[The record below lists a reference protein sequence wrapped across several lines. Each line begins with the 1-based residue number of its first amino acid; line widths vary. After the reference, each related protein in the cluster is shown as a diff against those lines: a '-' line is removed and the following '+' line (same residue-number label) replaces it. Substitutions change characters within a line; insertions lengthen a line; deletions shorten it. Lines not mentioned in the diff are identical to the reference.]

1 MFESFGVVLLSSAVV
16 WWFSEKLEDAAHVI
30 GYRLDMPESVK
41 GAVLYAVPSSFPEF
55 STAVIAVL
63 VLETPVFSVGLGTI
77 AGSAVF
83 NTLLIPALSVIAAA
97 MAFKRQGKPMKG
109 IKVSTHVFVRDGL
122 FYLAVVL
129 LLISVAIWHD
139 MTKMVAAGFLLAYG
153 IYVAVLYLDTR
164 RHKRGRAG
172 ESDPD
177 DAPEMGMG
185 AAVTWMA
192 VCVGVIG
199 FACYFLVEHTIL
211 LADAMGVN
219 AYVVAV
225 VLTAAAT
232 SVPDTFIS
240 VAKARKSGEEAEA
253 SIVNAFSSNIFDILV
268 CLGVPVLLYD
278 GVIRVNVKE
287 SILSLSLL
295 AVITFVALA
304 AIKLGG
310 RMTRAKAALFMVL
323 YVAFVASAFFNE
335 TILSWAGV
343 SF

>member
-1 MFESFGVVLLSSAVV
+1 VFESFGVVLLASAVV

-30 GYRLDMPESVK
+30 GYRLDLPESVK
-41 GAVLYAVPSSFPEF
+41 GAVFYAVPSSFPEL

-83 NTLLIPALSVIAAA
+83 NTLIIPALSVMAAS
-97 MAFKRQGKPMKG
+97 MAFRRQGKPMKG
-109 IKVSTHVFVRDGL
+109 IKVSGHVFVRDGL

-129 LLISVAIWHD
+129 ILISVAIWHN
-139 MTKMVAAGFLLAYG
+139 MTKLVAAGFLVVYG
-153 IYVAVLYLDTR
+153 LYVGVLYLDTR
-164 RHKRGRAG
+164 RHQRGRAG
-172 ESDPD
+172 QASPD
-177 DAPEMGMG
+177 ETPEMGMG

-192 VCVGVIG
+192 VCVSAIG

-211 LADAMGVN
+211 LAGAIGVN

-225 VLTAAAT
+225 VVTAAAT

-253 SIVNAFSSNIFDILV
+253 SIVNALSSNIFDILV

-278 GVIRVNVKE
+278 GVIEFNVAE
-287 SILSLSLL
+287 SIVSLSLL
-295 AVITFVALA
+295 AVTTFIALV
-304 AIKLGG
+304 AIKVGG
-310 RMTRAKAALFMVL
+310 RMTRAKGGLFLVL
-323 YVAFVASAFFNE
+323 YVAFVASAFFND
-335 TILSWAGV
+335 TILSWFGV
-343 SF
+343 SC